1 MLYKEQ
7 LYLQIDLKPKINE
20 KILLEEITS
29 TLKERQGMSVENIV
43 RAWLPK
49 EVCFDFK
56 RWYKEEKQNNKT
68 PLAQAILTYLKNH
81 KEEIIGDMGWDE
93 AIITQGGI
101 SLNEINPLTMQSKK
115 IKGLYF
121 IGEEIDLD
129 ADTGGFNLQIA
140 FSTAALAS
148 DNI

>member
-1 MLYKEQ
+1 
-7 LYLQIDLKPKINE
+7 
-20 KILLEEITS
+20 
-29 TLKERQGMSVENIV
+29 MSVENIV

-68 PLAQAILTYLKNH
+68 PLPQAILTYLKH
-81 KEEIIGDMGWDE
+81 YKEEIIGDMGWDE

-101 SLNEINPLTMQSKK
+101 SLNEINPHTMESKK

-121 IGEEIDLD
+121 IGEEIDID

-140 FSTAALAS
+140 FSTAVLAS